1 MEVHAHSHTARKKW
15 THYLWE
21 FLMLFL
27 AVFCGFL
34 AEYQLEH
41 IIENQREKQYMISMV
56 EDLKSDALM
65 LRNNVEQRKM
75 RMPMVDSLVFLL
87 NLKQPNSQGSD
98 IHFLGRSISPP
109 LNIFPND
116 RTIQQLKGSGNL
128 RLIRKKNVSN
138 SIMAY
143 DQKMRNSLF
152 AMGDEVQ
159 IRAEYRQAASK
170 VFNTTVFSEIS
181 GLDLITRPI
190 GNPTLF
196 SSDPALINE
205 LIGAAQYVKR
215 IHRSQMN
222 ISKELLSMNTQL
234 MELIKKEYH
243 LK

>member
-15 THYLWE
+15 THYFWE

-41 IIENQREKQYMISMV
+41 VIENQREKQYMISMV

-65 LRNNVEQRKM
+65 LKNNVEQRKR
-75 RMPMVDSLVFLL
+75 RMPMVDSLIFLL
-87 NLKQPNSQGSD
+87 NLKDRNNYGSD

-128 RLIRKKNVSN
+128 RLIRNKNVSN

-143 DQKMRNSLF
+143 DQKMRNSQF
-152 AMGDEVQ
+152 EMGDEVQ

-181 GLDLITRPI
+181 GLDMVTRPV
-190 GNPTLF
+190 GNPSLF
-196 SSDPALINE
+196 STDPLLINE
-205 LIGAAQYVKR
+205 LIGAAQYIKR

-222 ISKELLSMNTQL
+222 ISEELLNMNIQL
-234 MELIKKEYH
+234 MALIKKEYH
-243 LK
+243 LQ

>member
-1 MEVHAHSHTARKKW
+1 MEVHHHAHTARKKW
-15 THYLWE
+15 THYFWE

-41 IIENQREKQYMISMV
+41 IIEHQREKQFMASML

-65 LRNNVEQRKM
+65 LRNNVEQRKK
-75 RMPMVDSLVFLL
+75 RIPMVDSLILLL
-87 NLKQPNSQGSD
+87 NLEQRSAYGSE
-98 IHFLGRSISPP
+98 IHYLGRSISPP

-116 RTIQQLKGSGNL
+116 RTIQQLKSSGNL

-152 AMGDEVQ
+152 EMGDEVQ

-170 VFNTTVFSEIS
+170 IFNATVFHEIS
-181 GLDLITRPI
+181 GKDMITRPA
-190 GNPTLF
+190 GNPPLF
-196 SSDPALINE
+196 SSDPARINE
-205 LIGAAQYVKR
+205 LIGAAQYIKR

-222 ISKELLSMNTQL
+222 ISGELLNMNINLT
-234 MELIKKEYH
+234 ELIKKEYH

>member
-1 MEVHAHSHTARKKW
+1 
-15 THYLWE
+15 
-21 FLMLFL
+21 
-27 AVFCGFL
+27 
-34 AEYQLEH
+34 
-41 IIENQREKQYMISMV
+41 MISMV

-65 LRNNVEQRKM
+65 LTNNVEQRKK
-75 RMPMVDSLVFLL
+75 RMPMVDSLIFLL
-87 NLKQPNSQGSD
+87 NLKQRDDHGRD

-116 RTIQQLKGSGNL
+116 RTIQQLKSSGNL

-143 DQKMRNSLF
+143 DQKMRNSMF
-152 AMGDEVQ
+152 EMGDEVQ
-159 IRAEYRQAASK
+159 IRAEYRQVASK
-170 VFNTTVFSEIS
+170 VFNTNVFNEIS
-181 GLDLITRPI
+181 ALDVVTRPA
-190 GNPTLF
+190 GNPPLF

-222 ISKELLSMNTQL
+222 ISEQLLNLNIQL

-243 LK
+243 LE